1 MAVVKPFR
9 AVRPH
14 PDYAHLIAE
23 LPYDVM
29 NTAEAKKMA
38 AGNPYS
44 FLRIDRP
51 EINFPDPVDPYQP
64 QVYAEANRILQQ
76 MIADNQYIMDQ
87 HDCLYIYRQI
97 MDGRAQ
103 TGLVCCTSVDD
114 YLNGVIKKHEHTR
127 PEKEIDRA
135 NHVQALNAHTG
146 PILQTYPD
154 HEEIAALISSWT
166 ETHEP
171 VYRFTAHQVEQIV
184 WVVDQADVV
193 TKIRTLF
200 AEEVPY
206 LYIADGHHRSA
217 AAMRTALMK
226 REENPDYSGD
236 EEFNY
241 FLSVVFPASE
251 LKIMSYNRVVRD
263 LNSLPEQEFLARI
276 QERFEVVTA
285 PSQPYQ
291 PETPHT
297 FGMYLGSTWYKL
309 TIKPELIPVD
319 DPVNRLDAAL
329 LQNNLLEPVLGIVD
343 PRTDER
349 IDFIGGIRGL
359 KELERRVHTDM
370 QVALSLYPTAVEE
383 VIAVAD
389 AGLVM
394 PPKST
399 WFEPKLL
406 SGLFVHKI

>member
-135 NHVQALNAHTG
+135 NHV
-146 PILQTYPD
+146 
-154 HEEIAALISSWT
+154 
-166 ETHEP
+166 
-171 VYRFTAHQVEQIV
+171 
-184 WVVDQADVV
+184 
-193 TKIRTLF
+193 
-200 AEEVPY
+200 
-206 LYIADGHHRSA
+206 
-217 AAMRTALMK
+217 
-226 REENPDYSGD
+226 
-236 EEFNY
+236 
-241 FLSVVFPASE
+241 
-251 LKIMSYNRVVRD
+251 
-263 LNSLPEQEFLARI
+263 
-276 QERFEVVTA
+276 
-285 PSQPYQ
+285 
-291 PETPHT
+291 
-297 FGMYLGSTWYKL
+297 
-309 TIKPELIPVD
+309 
-319 DPVNRLDAAL
+319 
-329 LQNNLLEPVLGIVD
+329 
-343 PRTDER
+343 
-349 IDFIGGIRGL
+349 
-359 KELERRVHTDM
+359 
-370 QVALSLYPTAVEE
+370 
-383 VIAVAD
+383 
-389 AGLVM
+389 
-394 PPKST
+394 
-399 WFEPKLL
+399 
-406 SGLFVHKI
+406 